1 MKELNGYALP
11 FDFSKL
17 TKKVDLIE
25 MDGPLLSLYQN
36 EQGECFLFY
45 WVDADEQ
52 SNRWMLIRVQPD
64 ILLSYLRHEIPLRQV
79 LVNPSDAIIW
89 FSDRDASG
97 EWHHTR
103 CMEASSI
110 PEDYLPEPDAVHGN
124 LSQRFSGETMK
135 K

>member
-64 ILLSYLRHEIPLRQV
+64 IL
-79 LVNPSDAIIW
+79 W

-124 LSQRFSGETMK
+124 LSQRFSGES
-135 K
+135 